1 MFEKVL
7 TNEHM
12 FGKLHLE
19 RMFIYY
25 LQLRFQSSFSGG
37 GFKMVYRLKNKRK
50 FFTLIFLLI
59 VVVLLLIGTV
69 SSTGKNSQH
78 EQQFITVRPGD
89 TLWEIASNHRGTME
103 IRQYIFKL
111 KKVNN
116 LNDSI
121 IYAGQ
126 RLELP

>member
-25 LQLRFQSSFSGG
+25 LLLRFQSSFSGG
-37 GFKMVYRLKNKRK
+37 GFKMVYRLKNKEN
-50 FFTLIFLLI
+50 FHSNFLLI

-78 EQQFITVRPGD
+78 EQQFITVRPGV
-89 TLWEIASNHRGTME
+89 LYG
-103 IRQYIFKL
+103 K
-111 KKVNN
+111 
-116 LNDSI
+116 
-121 IYAGQ
+121 
-126 RLELP
+126 

>member
-1 MFEKVL
+1 M
-7 TNEHM
+7 
-12 FGKLHLE
+12 
-19 RMFIYY
+19 
-25 LQLRFQSSFSGG
+25 
-37 GFKMVYRLKNKRK
+37 
-50 FFTLIFLLI
+50 
-59 VVVLLLIGTV
+59 
-69 SSTGKNSQH
+69 
-78 EQQFITVRPGD
+78 
-89 TLWEIASNHRGTME
+89 EIASNHRGTME